1 MVGLPVFVTYHVVD
15 ARAAEPRELYWGQY
29 RLTRNCR
36 VIHYSRCA
44 AGMAI
49 AEEDKATAS
58 VLVEQKE
65 RVPLGV
71 WSVSGERLKRSKLS
85 KGLGAVQRVG
95 VPVVEMSALIPSD

>member
-1 MVGLPVFVTYHVVD
+1 MFVTYHVADVH
-15 ARAAEPRELYWGQY
+15 AAESTELYLGQY
-29 RLTRNCR
+29 RLKRNCR

-71 WSVSGERLKRSKLS
+71 WSISEERSKRSK
-85 KGLGAVQRVG
+85 
-95 VPVVEMSALIPSD
+95 